1 MRTGWPPTNRPSRA
15 PRGEW
20 AEVEGGRR
28 RGFGWWIV
36 AIPNHVG
43 HIAHPRPE
51 VVVGVADIPVP
62 VQWVGDV
69 IAGRG
74 HGLLPRAP
82 MLRRFP
88 TAVVCG
94 ERAVISRCET
104 GLGLCGARP
113 HYFRDATQ
121 SSAVVA
127 SPTTSGLTRFI
138 GDSLSERAAPVGV
151 ACRKYSPWGGGYRSQ
166 ETVQERPPVRGRL
179 RRTALG
185 RIGEDSRDVTSTM
198 LRSPRPRS
206 RPPGLAGR
214 MVAADRLDLE
224 ESQNR
229 QLNRISPEVADQ
241 GPAGGSD
248 GRGSAA

>member
-151 ACRKYSPWGGGYRSQ
+151 ACRKYSPWGVATDPKKLCR
-166 ETVQERPPVRGRL
+166 RGRRSEGGCAERL
-179 RRTALG
+179 SAESARILAMSHRPCCDPHG
-185 RIGEDSRDVTSTM
+185 RARG
-198 LRSPRPRS
+198 PRVLP
-206 RPPGLAGR
+206 
-214 MVAADRLDLE
+214 AAW
-224 ESQNR
+224 
-229 QLNRISPEVADQ
+229 
-241 GPAGGSD
+241 
-248 GRGSAA
+248 